1 MNNQVKLIDLIIL
14 LLIVMV
20 AMLLVYK
27 YICIKTKHEMVDNLH
42 DRPTIITNVM
52 GGKDVK
58 NKLMPIMDPEFNMRE
73 VTKQCILLE
82 EHLNQ
87 KAKRCK
93 DCQKKHMLT
102 IEGLL
107 EEAISLDKEQKMTKE
122 LQEMIYDW
130 ISIEKDYVN
139 KKDTEEETAQRI
151 RKFRKPLMWKY
162 YENIK
167 DYDI

>member
-1 MNNQVKLIDLIIL
+1 MCINLYRNE
-14 LLIVMV
+14 IV
-20 AMLLVYK
+20 
-27 YICIKTKHEMVDNLH
+27 IK
-42 DRPTIITNVM
+42 
-52 GGKDVK
+52 GGKPEPEPK
-58 NKLMPIMDPEFNMRE
+58 RKLMPIMDPAFNMRE
-73 VTKQCILLE
+73 VAKQCILLE

-107 EEAISLDKEQKMTKE
+107 EEAISLDKKQKMTKE
-122 LQEMIYDW
+122 IEELIYKW
-130 ISIEKDYVN
+130 FNIEKNYASG
-139 KKDTEEETAQRI
+139 KDTDKETAQKI

-162 YENIK
+162 YENVK